1 MHKNIIGELINTT
14 NAEYGFL
21 IAIVM
26 DALLLII
33 IASSNRMKKLN
44 LLSYII
50 AALLLIPLTFQM
62 SHLIGAMKMSNTESF
77 IDNVVNSVSPSL
89 KEYVSSENGLLTGWF
104 FFRRILWSVLFIGT
118 AGFCIYA
125 TMDKRRRRN
134 HSTPGGIQ
142 TGRKYT
148 SNKYRKRR

>member
-1 MHKNIIGELINTT
+1 MHKKIIGELINTT
-14 NAEYGFL
+14 NVEYGLL
-21 IAIVM
+21 IAIVI
-26 DALLLII
+26 DAIFLII

-44 LLSYII
+44 ILSFII

-62 SHLIGAMKMSNTESF
+62 SHLIGAIKMSNTESF
-77 IDNVVNSVSPSL
+77 IDNVVYPISPSL
-89 KEYVSSENGLLTGWF
+89 KDYFSYGKGRLTGWF
-104 FFRRILWSVLFIGT
+104 FFRRILWSVLFIIT

-148 SNKYRKRR
+148 SQKYRKRR